1 MWMHEATSGARED
14 SHARGRMISPTHWML
29 VAVIVGVAAGL
40 LLPDHPG
47 ATGFRASDL
56 AVVSTLF
63 LRMVKALIAP
73 LVFATLVVG
82 IAGHGSHRGGVGTL
96 AIRSIVYFE
105 VVTTIALVFGL
116 VTGNVVRPGHGVVV
130 AAAAGSAATLSSAPP
145 PSFVALLEHVVPESI
160 VDAMARND
168 ALQIVV
174 FAILFAIGLTRV
186 HGEAKSVM
194 LSMCESLA
202 EVMFKFAGVV
212 VAFAPL
218 AVGAALAAT
227 VGRNGLGVLR
237 PLGLLVGTLYG
248 ALVVFA
254 LVVLL
259 PIALAA
265 RVPLRRFAGAV
276 REPWLLAF
284 TTASSEA
291 ALPLALRNLE
301 AFGVPRR
308 VASFVLPTGYAFN
321 MDGTSLYLSLAVLFV
336 AQAAGIDLPFGQQLL
351 VLLTLMLTSKG
362 MAAIPRASLV
372 VLTGALTQFGL
383 PLEGIAL
390 ILAVD
395 AFMDMGRTSINLLGN
410 CLAAVVMARWEG
422 SLAIPEAQSSAA
434 EHAPTLTRIRVL
446 RVVER
451 A

>member
-1 MWMHEATSGARED
+1 MWKHDATSDPRERSGD
-14 SHARGRMISPTHWML
+14 GRHGMAATRWMI
-29 VAVIVGVAAGL
+29 VAVIAGVSLGVLFPDGAGS
-40 LLPDHPG
+40 
-47 ATGFRASDL
+47 TGFRASDL
-56 AVVSTLF
+56 AVLSTLF
-63 LRMVKALIAP
+63 LRMVKSLIAP

-82 IAGHGSHRGGVGTL
+82 IAGQGAHRAGVGLL
-96 AIRSIVYFE
+96 AVRSIVYFE
-105 VVTTIALVFGL
+105 VVTTIALVVGL
-116 VTGNVVRPGHGVVV
+116 VAGNVVRPGHGVAMGSVALNG
-130 AAAAGSAATLSSAPP
+130 AAAPSTPAPT
-145 PSFVALLEHVVPESI
+145 FVALLEHVVPESL

-186 HGEAKSVM
+186 SGVAKAVM
-194 LSMCESLA
+194 LSVCESLA

-218 AVGAALAAT
+218 GVGAAIAAT

-237 PLGLLVGTLYG
+237 PLGVLVGTLYG
-248 ALVVFA
+248 TLVLFV

-265 RVPLRRFAGAV
+265 RVPVRRFVAAV

-291 ALPLALRNLE
+291 ALPLALRNVE

-308 VASFVLPTGYAFN
+308 VAAFVLPTGYAFN
-321 MDGTSLYLSLAVLFV
+321 MDGTALYLSLAVLFV
-336 AQAAGIDLPFGQQLL
+336 AQAAGIDLPIGQQALI
-351 VLLTLMLTSKG
+351 LLTLMLTSKG
-362 MAAIPRASLV
+362 LAAVPRASLV
-372 VLTGALTQFGL
+372 VLTAALARFGL
-383 PLEGIAL
+383 PGEGIAL

-395 AFMDMGRTSINLLGN
+395 AFMDMGRTSINVVGN

-422 SLAIPEAQSSAA
+422 SLAIPAEASSSST
-434 EHAPTLTRIRVL
+434 HVPTRTRMRTV
-446 RVVER
+446 RMVKG